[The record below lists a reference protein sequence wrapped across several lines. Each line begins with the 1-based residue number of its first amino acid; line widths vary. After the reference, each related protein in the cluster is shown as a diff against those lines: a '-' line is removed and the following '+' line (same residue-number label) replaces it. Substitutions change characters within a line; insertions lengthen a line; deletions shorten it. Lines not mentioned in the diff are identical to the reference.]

1 MTATERGLLW
11 NPAIEMLSQDE
22 LHDLQLERLQRQLAY
37 NYTHSP
43 IYRAKF
49 DAAGADPS
57 EIHTLEDLAR
67 LPLLT
72 KAEHREAQA
81 VSLAEHGHPWALL
94 GCAAP
99 EEIVRISASSGVSG
113 TPTLYGATA
122 RDVAVVNELLARKY
136 WRAGIRPGSVML
148 QALSLSMFTGGLP
161 LSQGIQH
168 LGACVVPVG
177 IAGGTRRVLEYIELT
192 RPRALIATP
201 SFGLYLIEQCPELT
215 GKPATELGL
224 RSFFCT
230 GEPGGGD
237 PATRTLLAEGL
248 RARIFDHAGGGHAFH
263 AISCNEPPG
272 QYRGMHFVS
281 PDHCIVELLDPL
293 TRQPVALQNGAI
305 GEMVWTFLDWQ
316 GGPFQRYAVGDV
328 VEVHTHPC
336 PCGQPGMRVR
346 ILGRTEDMLTVKGVN
361 VYPEA
366 IREVVASFHPQ
377 VTGLLRILLERPGPG
392 VEPPLRIRLE
402 YGMGVGDTDRQPL
415 ERALLARIR
424 DKLQITP
431 ELEWVAPGT
440 LPRET
445 MKTQLVELHERATP

>member
-1 MTATERGLLW
+1 MQTAERGTLW
-11 NPAIEMLSQDE
+11 NPAIETLSDE
-22 LHDLQLERLQRQLAY
+22 ALRELQLERLQRQLAY

-43 IYRAKF
+43 VYRAKF

-57 EIHTLEDLAR
+57 GIRSLEDLAN

-81 VSLAEHGHPWALL
+81 VSLAEYGHPWALL
-94 GCAAP
+94 GCAPP
-99 EEIVRISASSGVSG
+99 EAIIRVSATSG
-113 TPTLYGATA
+113 TTGVPTLYGATA
-122 RDVAVVNELLARKY
+122 HDVAVVNEMHARKY

-177 IAGGTRRVLEYIELT
+177 IAGGTRRLLDYIELT
-192 RPRALIATP
+192 RPRAMIATP
-201 SFGLYLIEQCPELT
+201 SFGLYLIEQCPDLT
-215 GKPATELGL
+215 GKPATELGI
-224 RSFFCT
+224 RSFFCA
-230 GEPGGGD
+230 GEPGGGE
-237 PATRTLLAEGL
+237 PATRKLLAEGF
-248 RARIFDHAGGGHAFH
+248 RARVFDHAGGGHAFH

-281 PDHCIVELLDPL
+281 PDHCLIELLDPQ
-293 TRQPVALQNGAI
+293 TRRPVELNDGAI
-305 GEMVWTFLDWQ
+305 GEMVWTFLDWE

-336 PCGQPGMRVR
+336 TCGQPGMRVR
-346 ILGRTEDMLTVKGVN
+346 ILGLSDDMLIVKGVN
-361 VYPEA
+361 IYPEA
-366 IREVVASFHPQ
+366 IRELIASFHPQ
-377 VTGLLRILLERPGPG
+377 VTGLLRIRLDRPGPG
-392 VEPPLRIRLE
+392 VVPPLKIRLE
-402 YGMGVGDTDRQPL
+402 YGIGVTETDRVAL
-415 ERALLARIR
+415 EKALLEQFSDQLRIA
-424 DKLQITP
+424 P

-445 MKTQLVELHERATP
+445 MKTQLVEVDPQ